1 MAIAEDGNA
10 EQFILSHVKLYNH
23 HPVEDQQF
31 LDFFPILSAP
41 AALELVISTFVSH
54 ILRTYDIS
62 QIAAIICPEA
72 QGFVFGPLVASRLS
86 LPSIPA
92 RKLGKLPGDVF
103 RQKYG
108 KWSGNDAFE
117 IQRDAFANID
127 TIGSDGKKK
136 GVIIVDDSLAS
147 GGSAGAV
154 KKLLERLGFPVL
166 EGLFIIETTTP
177 EFREKQ
183 RKCMGGLKTYG
194 IVKLT
199 EENWSQMPVHNGNG
213 NKDEN
218 YNETLVSKS

>member
-1 MAIAEDGNA
+1 MATKSGNV
-10 EQFILSHVKLYNH
+10 EQYILSHVKLYNH

-41 AALELVISTFVSH
+41 AALELVVSTFVSH

-62 QIAAIICPEA
+62 QIAAIISPEA
-72 QGFVFGPLVASRLS
+72 QGFIFGPLVASRLS
-86 LPSIPA
+86 LPSVPA
-92 RKLGKLPGDVF
+92 RKLGKLPGDVL

-117 IQRDAFANID
+117 IQCDAFANIN
-127 TIGSDGKKK
+127 TIGSDGRKK

-154 KKLLERLGFPVL
+154 KKLIERFGLPVL

-183 RKCMGGLKTYG
+183 RQCMGDLKTYG

-199 EENWSQMPVHNGNG
+199 KENWEQMPVHKGNG
-213 NKDEN
+213 DKDEN
-218 YNETLVSKS
+218 CDGTLHSKD